1 MSLANTRSGTLIEV
15 SDNGRGFDPAATK
28 AGRGMGT
35 IASRANRIGATLTW
49 QRQSSGTTLSLLLP
63 RIAAAG

>member
-1 MSLANTRSGTLIEV
+1 
-15 SDNGRGFDPAATK
+15 
-28 AGRGMGT
+28 MGT